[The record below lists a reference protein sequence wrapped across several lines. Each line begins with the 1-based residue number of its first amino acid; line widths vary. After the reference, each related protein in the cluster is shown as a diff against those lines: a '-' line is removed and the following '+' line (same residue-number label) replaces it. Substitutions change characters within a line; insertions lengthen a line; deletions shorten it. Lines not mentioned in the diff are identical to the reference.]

1 MCLMNTK
8 QAAELLCISH
18 RTLEQMRLKGGGP
31 VYMKVGRLVRYSS
44 EALNA
49 WLLANQ
55 RKSTSDQRPTSTAEI
70 PACEYL

>member
-1 MCLMNTK
+1 MCLMTTK

-31 VYMKVGRLVRYSS
+31 VYLKVGRLVRYSS
-44 EALNA
+44 AALDE

-55 RKSTSDQRPTSTAEI
+55 RKSTSDQRPASTAGI
-70 PACEYL
+70 PACEFG